1 MPVETAELQSG
12 IRYYWRCPVC
22 LEISLPFRDLETA
35 AAESGRHAGC
45 AIGRRR

>member
-22 LEISLPFRDLETA
+22 LEISLPCRNPELA
-35 AAESGRHAGC
+35 ADEGRRHVGC
-45 AIGRRR
+45 AVGSRR